1 MAATD
6 TSLETRLASYRPF
19 RNWSGSQSCV
29 PAHTMAART
38 EEDVVETVRFAA
50 RNGLTLRPRGSGL
63 SFSAVCQ
70 TGGVLLDL
78 DGLTGITGVDTA
90 KNRVRVAAGTK
101 VHELVALLWD
111 KGFSL
116 IQQGALDAQ
125 GIVGAFS
132 TGTHGTG
139 PELGCIASYVRWVRL
154 VDGTGSIV
162 EIGEDDP
169 DRLNAARVSLGTLGV
184 ITEVE
189 LEVTPRYHLA
199 EDIRYTTWDD
209 SMAHWGDAWQH
220 RHYAVMFFPHETS
233 AGHYGV
239 PTPEGMAMTDCVMEQ
254 RFDQVEITDDA
265 QLVEEFGSRRQRAY
279 QILSLGGGM
288 MPPLYEEMEYMVPLD
303 RGQEAAGA
311 VRALFREQH
320 PQHDFPLYLRFIA
333 GDDAFLSPFHG
344 RDSLSLSVGY
354 AHESDHW
361 TVFRDVDRLLVEDF
375 AARPHWGKNHLLTR
389 ERVEAA
395 YPRHGDF
402 VRIRRELDPKGLFL
416 GDHLR
421 PLLG

>member
-6 TSLETRLASYRPF
+6 MSLETRLASYLPF
-19 RNWSGSQSCV
+19 RNWSGSQACV
-29 PAHTMAART
+29 PAHTTSART
-38 EEDVVETVRFAA
+38 EQDVVDTVRFAG

-78 DGLTGITGVDTA
+78 DGLSGITGVDTA
-90 KNRVRVAAGTK
+90 RNRVRVAAGTK
-101 VHELVALLWD
+101 VHHLCALLWD

-125 GIVGAFS
+125 GIVGALS

-139 PELGCIASYVRWVRL
+139 TGLGCIASYVRWLRL
-154 VDGTGSIV
+154 VAGTGEVI

-169 DRLNAARVSLGTLGV
+169 DRLHAAQVSLGALGV

-189 LEVTPRYHLA
+189 LEVMPRYHLA

-209 SMAHWGDAWQH
+209 SMSHWSDAWEH
-220 RHYAVMFFPHETS
+220 RHYAVMLFPHDTS
-233 AGHYGV
+233 AELYGV
-239 PTPEGMAMTDCVMEQ
+239 PTPEGMAMADCVMEQ
-254 RFDQVEITDDA
+254 RFDPIEITDDS

-288 MPPLYEEMEYMVPLD
+288 MPPLYEEMEYMVP
-303 RGQEAAGA
+303 RERAQEAAGA
-311 VRALFREQH
+311 VRALFQETH
-320 PQHDFPLYLRFIA
+320 PKHAYPLYLRHIA
-333 GDDAFLSPFHG
+333 ADDAFLSPFHG
-344 RDSLSLSVGY
+344 RDSVSLSVGY
-354 AHESDHW
+354 AHASDHW
-361 TVFRDVDRLLVEDF
+361 TVFRDVDRVLVEEF
-375 AARPHWGKNHLLTR
+375 GARPHWGKNHLLTR

-402 VRIRRELDPKGLFL
+402 VRIRRELDPAGVLLNDQMRALFS
-416 GDHLR
+416 
-421 PLLG
+421 